1 MAYEAAKFTDT
12 GLVIPTYSDIFE
24 YYLQGMREIFGNT
37 VYLSPEGPDYQQL
50 AILAQAASDAHEAL
64 RIMWSSQDVDA
75 AEGVALDILGN
86 RVGLTRNSNSLS
98 QCQAEIS
105 GTVGATIVS
114 GIVAGADGILWNLP
128 TSVTLDVSPKTVT
141 LTCQK
146 WGPRE
151 DAVGSINIII
161 TASSGLNYWD
171 TVSNTTIPTGG
182 SDIESDSSYRKRIKE
197 SFAPYGRSSLEVLTS
212 RLANVEGVTN
222 CIIREND
229 TNVTDSRGI
238 PSHSISAV
246 VEGGSDED
254 IFNVLTYK
262 GEGVGT
268 YGDVSTKI
276 TNMFGEEVTYSFF
289 RADKK
294 PLYLRISGNDLGG
307 WDEQTQST
315 VANALSVFI
324 TNQKIGQTVL
334 IGRLWQTIMSQMGS
348 QDIMSLTKVEV
359 SNNGS
364 SWQTTDYVPGLIEK
378 NNLPVENITWQ
389 IQSNT

>member
-12 GLVIPTYSDIFE
+12 GLVIPTYDDIFD

-37 VYLSPEGPDYQQL
+37 IYLSPEGPDYQQL

-64 RIMWSSQDVDA
+64 RVMWSSQDVDA

-86 RVGLTRNSNSLS
+86 RVGLTRNTNSLS
-98 QCQAEIS
+98 QCQAEIT
-105 GTVGATIVS
+105 GTVGATVVS
-114 GIVAGADGILWNLP
+114 GIVAGSDGTLWSLP
-128 TSVTLDVSPKTVT
+128 TSVTFDVSPKTVT
-141 LTCQK
+141 LTCQT

-161 TASSGLNYWD
+161 SASSGLNYWN
-171 TVSNTTIPTGG
+171 TVSNTTVPTGG
-182 SDIESDSSYRKRIKE
+182 SDIESDGSYRKRIKE
-197 SFAPYGRSSLEVLTS
+197 SFAPYGRSSLEVLNS
-212 RLANVEGVTN
+212 RLANVEGVIN

-229 TNVTDSRGI
+229 TDTTDDRGI

-246 VEGGSDED
+246 VEGGSDDD

-268 YGDVSTKI
+268 YGDVSKSI
-276 TNMFGEEVTYSFF
+276 TNMFGEDVTYHFF

-294 PLYLRISGNDLGG
+294 ALYLRVTGNNLGG
-307 WDEQTQST
+307 WDEQTQAT
-315 VANALSVFI
+315 VANALSIYVES
-324 TNQKIGQTVL
+324 QKIGQTIL
-334 IGRLWQTIMSQMGS
+334 IGRLWQTIMAQTGT
-348 QDIMSLTKVEV
+348 QDIMSLTKVEIC
-359 SNNGS
+359 NDGS

-378 NNLPVENITWQ
+378 NNLPVENITWL

>member
-37 VYLSPEGPDYQQL
+37 VYLSPESPDYQQL

-114 GIVAGADGILWNLP
+114 GIVAGADGTLWNLP

-161 TASSGLNYWD
+161 TASSGFNYWD

-289 RADKK
+289 RTDKK